1 MRKATL
7 DERRARVEENKAMAE
22 LIVEENKTIM
32 MDPSTMDAFT
42 KVVGYDKDGNLSMKK
57 TSA

>member
-22 LIVEENKTIM
+22 LIVEENKTIT

-42 KVVGYDKDGNLSMKK
+42 RVVGYE
-57 TSA
+57 

>member
-22 LIVEENKTIM
+22 LIVEENKTIT

-42 KVVGYDKDGNLSMKK
+42 RVVGYDKDGNLPMKK
-57 TSA
+57 IRA

>member
-1 MRKATL
+1 MHKAAL
-7 DERRARVEENKAMAE
+7 DERRAHVEENKAMVE
-22 LIVEENKTIM
+22 LIVEENKTIT

-42 KVVGYDKDGNLSMKK
+42 RVVGYDKDGNLSMKK